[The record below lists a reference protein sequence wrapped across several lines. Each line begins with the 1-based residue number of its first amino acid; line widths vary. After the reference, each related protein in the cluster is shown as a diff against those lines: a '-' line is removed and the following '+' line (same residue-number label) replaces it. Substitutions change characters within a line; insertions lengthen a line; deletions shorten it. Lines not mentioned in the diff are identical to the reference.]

1 MPIFLGINPRLILKP
16 IRQRLLPPPKIRA
29 LPPIN
34 PATARGTTYLTPT

>member
-1 MPIFLGINPRLILKP
+1 MPIFLGINPRLILKS
-16 IRQRLLPPPKIRA
+16 IRHRLLPPEIRA